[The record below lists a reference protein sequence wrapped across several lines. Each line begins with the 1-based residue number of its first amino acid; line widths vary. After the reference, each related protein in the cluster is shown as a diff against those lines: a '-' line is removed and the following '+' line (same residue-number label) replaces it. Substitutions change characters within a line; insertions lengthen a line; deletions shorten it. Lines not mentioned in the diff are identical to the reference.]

1 MDKGYSKYIRPL
13 SVLLD
18 LLILNLSLHF
28 MVFELGYMT
37 DATKE
42 LRFLFVAN
50 IGWLMLAYTLKL
62 YKVFRYTRLLRIIRS
77 LFNQIFI
84 FFLLFSS
91 LFSWSY
97 LLLDKQGIL
106 NFFIVF
112 SSILILARLFIYF
125 GLRNYRSIGGNYRKV
140 IIIGHQENSILL
152 HKFFK
157 QKSEFGYQFLGF
169 FSDKSKDKKNIKG
182 KISDVKEFVLQNEV
196 DEIYCTVGELNKK
209 DLRCLIDFA
218 ENNLKIIKFI
228 PDSKGIYGKSFVLQY
243 YDFLPIL
250 ALRENPFEDS
260 VIKWSKR
267 IFDIIFSSLVTV
279 FILSWLVPILGFF
292 IKQESKGPIFFKQ
305 KRNGLDNK
313 EFGVYKFRSMGVNK
327 QADDI
332 QAKRNDPRVTK
343 IGSFIRKS
351 SIDELPQFINVFKG
365 EMSVVGPRPHMVSQ
379 TNYYSEKIDKYM
391 VRHIVKPG
399 ITGLSQVRGF
409 RGETETI
416 EQMRSR
422 SRIDR
427 FYIENWSMFLD
438 FKIVVQTIFNA
449 IKGEKNAY

>member
-13 SVLLD
+13 KVFLD
-18 LLILNLSLHF
+18 LLILNLLLHF
-28 MVFELGYMT
+28 MVFEPGYMS
-37 DATKE
+37 DATKD

-50 IGWLMLAYTLKL
+50 IGWLILSYILKI
-62 YKVFRYTRLLRIIRS
+62 YKVFRYTRLARIIRN
-77 LFNQIFI
+77 LTNQITL

-91 LFSWSY
+91 LFAWSY
-97 LLLDKQGIL
+97 LLLDKKGIL
-106 NFFIVF
+106 SFFFIL
-112 SSILILARLFIYF
+112 SSLLFVMRLIFYF
-125 GLRNYRSIGGNYRKV
+125 AIRNYRSLGGNCRKV
-140 IIIGHQENSILL
+140 IIVGYQENSKLL
-152 HKFFK
+152 HKIFK

-182 KISDVKEFVLQNEV
+182 KIRDVKEFVLQNEV

-209 DLRCLIDFA
+209 ELKCLIDFA
-218 ENNLKIIKFI
+218 ENNLKVIKFI
-228 PDSKGIYGKSFVLQY
+228 PESKGVYGKSFALQY
-243 YDFLPIL
+243 HDFLPIL

-267 IFDIIFSSLVTV
+267 IFDITFSSLVTV

-313 EFGVYKFRSMGVNK
+313 EFGVYKFRSMGVNM
-327 QADDI
+327 QSEDI

-379 TNYYSEKIDKYM
+379 TNFYSKKIDKYM
-391 VRHIVKPG
+391 VRHFVKPG

-409 RGETETI
+409 RGETETVD
-416 EQMRSR
+416 QMRSR

-427 FYIENWSMFLD
+427 FYIENWSMLLD
-438 FKIVVQTIFNA
+438 FKIIVQTVFNA
-449 IKGEKNAY
+449 IKGENNAY